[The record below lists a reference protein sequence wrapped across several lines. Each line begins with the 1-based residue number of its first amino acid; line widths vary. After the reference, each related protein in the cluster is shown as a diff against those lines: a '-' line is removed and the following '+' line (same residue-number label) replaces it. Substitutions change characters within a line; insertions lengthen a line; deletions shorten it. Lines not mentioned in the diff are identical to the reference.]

1 MSVESE
7 PKEVFISHSSKDAN
21 KADEICRILEGKGVS
36 CWMAPRDVPPGGSYG
51 KEIMKAIRGCNIFLL
66 LVSQNANVS
75 EHVTTEIDIAFD
87 AKKVIIPFM
96 LEDVIYPEESEYY
109 LRRKQRINAYINFE
123 DSLNN
128 LVKAIGIH
136 VQSIDGEKLATA
148 SSAGMPT
155 QAPQSTKGPEVVAV
169 TDENQADGS
178 SSLESYW
185 FVDLIDYY
193 NICVDYNA
201 SIKTLTMIGA

>member
-1 MSVESE
+1 MSAESE
-7 PKEVFISHSSKDAN
+7 PKEVFISHSSKDAD
-21 KADEICRILEGKGVS
+21 KAKEICCILEEKDVR
-36 CWMAPRDVPPGGSYG
+36 CWMAPRDVPAGGSYG

-75 EHVTTEIDIAFD
+75 EHVTTEIEIAFD

-96 LEDVIYPEESEYY
+96 LEDVIYPEEIEYF
-109 LRRKQRINAYINFE
+109 LRRKQRIDAFKSFE

-136 VQSIDGEKLATA
+136 VKSIDGEKLPTA
-148 SSAGMPT
+148 SPAVMPT
-155 QAPQSTKGPEVVAV
+155 QAPSAKGPGSVAV
-169 TDENQADGS
+169 TDENLADEA

-185 FVDLIDYY
+185 FIDMIDYY
-193 NICVDYNA
+193 NICVDYKA
-201 SIKTLTMIGA
+201 SIKTLTMVGE